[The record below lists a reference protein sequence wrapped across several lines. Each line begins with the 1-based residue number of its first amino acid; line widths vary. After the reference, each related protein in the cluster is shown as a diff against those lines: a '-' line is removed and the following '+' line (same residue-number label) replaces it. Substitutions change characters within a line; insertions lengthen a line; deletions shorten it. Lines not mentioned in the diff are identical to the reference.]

1 MLNAVLDRW
10 TDIASIIT
18 QLVFHAC
25 NLALLTLMR
34 VSGWL
39 PLMPQVMY
47 TLWMRRIQLYLEEEI
62 DAALSVEAARQNTSR
77 SALVREAV
85 RALLGAQLETLG
97 DPVDELVGSL
107 DIEPDADI
115 DAVIYGLER

>member
-1 MLNAVLDRW
+1 
-10 TDIASIIT
+10 
-18 QLVFHAC
+18 
-25 NLALLTLMR
+25 MR